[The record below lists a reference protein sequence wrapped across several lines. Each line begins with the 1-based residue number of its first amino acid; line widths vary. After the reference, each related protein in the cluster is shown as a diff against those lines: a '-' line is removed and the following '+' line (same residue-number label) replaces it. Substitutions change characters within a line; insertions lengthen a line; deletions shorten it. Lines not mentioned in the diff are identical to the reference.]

1 VATVSGRLRICS
13 ARSRSPT
20 TTSPGG
26 VALMD
31 IAPVGRNLVGECA
44 KFLFILSLRTLTS
57 DLIGFQ
63 TPPARSCNSDS
74 TSDHCA
80 AFPVK
85 GDPRREMRVRI
96 HHLDDLDQLTS
107 VRYRVSRNT
116 VPLEDYKRPT
126 PSATEAS

>member
-13 ARSRSPT
+13 AKIALANDYV
-20 TTSPGG
+20 PGW

-44 KFLFILSLRTLTS
+44 KFLLILSPRTLAS

-63 TPPARSCNSDS
+63 TPSARSCNSDS

-80 AFPVK
+80 ALP
-85 GDPRREMRVRI
+85 M
-96 HHLDDLDQLTS
+96 
-107 VRYRVSRNT
+107 
-116 VPLEDYKRPT
+116 
-126 PSATEAS
+126 